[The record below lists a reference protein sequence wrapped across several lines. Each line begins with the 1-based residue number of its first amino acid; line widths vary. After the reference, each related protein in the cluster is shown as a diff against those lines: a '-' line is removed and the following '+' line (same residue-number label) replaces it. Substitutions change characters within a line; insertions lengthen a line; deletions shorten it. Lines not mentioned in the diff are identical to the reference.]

1 MYYSNGDREMGD
13 YSNDKRIG
21 KHVLLTSHKIIIEK
35 YY

>member
-13 YSNDKRIG
+13 YSNDDEIG
-21 KHVLLTSHKIIIEK
+21 KHIILTKDKIIIEK